1 MPGQYDYTI
10 NIPQPP
16 AQNFLQSLLGIQ
28 QLKGLQQQGE
38 IAQQQAGIQAQQA
51 QFAQQKQPLELQ
63 QIQAGIAAQ
72 QAAAAHSGAATNLLG
87 IQTAEAQRKNQ
98 DIAAYQ
104 NEALKLAEDPTS
116 WDANKLKSLSMKA
129 AAIDPQSFSA
139 MNSLF
144 QHLPQTANTLSNAA
158 SEVML
163 SVNAGKPDIAKSSLD
178 NYIAGAQAAVNKN
191 PADQAAQA
199 SLTFLNGAKS
209 TLDKDPTGA
218 SAALQAS
225 NFLFNTDP
233 AKWDLTT
240 KALKG
245 ASDISKTQADIKE
258 TQAKAMKEQWAAV
271 KMSQEIENG
280 KPMSRPVTNIVDA
293 ATTASQSYGKI
304 SETAQ
309 SLRSELESLRSKMN
323 SGKFSLMGKEA
334 WKSGMGTQDEVSNFL
349 TGFDRL
355 VTSDLFKSLKDT
367 TRGNMNVQELKTV
380 GGTVPGKYDSAQRKA
395 EYLDALVSVF
405 DRQTQLESDKA
416 NFVSTFNTN
425 GKATKDG
432 EVSGIPVSK
441 GTTLNDFLAQRK
453 KELGAIK
460 VFGGASQLTA
470 PAQPAYAPP
479 TGVTIKSVR

>member
-1 MPGQYDYTI
+1 MAGQYDYSI

-28 QLKGLQQQGE
+28 QLKGLQQQSE

-51 QFAQQKQPLELQ
+51 QFAQERQPLELQ
-63 QIQAGIAAQ
+63 HLQEQINSQKLHQGLVGTQTEAAKFELGQKQDFQKSLNDLSSDPSKWTGDNFMQLGIKFHQADPNLLMNMAKMRASIPTKAQAFGDNLGQQLVLSTQIGDNETGKKLLESSIKIAQDDPELTKMVPQLQQLSDQYNKFPEKTSVIAAMGLQ
-72 QAAAAHSGAATNLLG
+72 MLSPDKAKAMFGAMD
-87 IQTAEAQRKNQ
+87 ER
-98 DIAAYQ
+98 
-104 NEALKLAEDPTS
+104 
-116 WDANKLKSLSMKA
+116 LKSE
-129 AAIDPQSFSA
+129 Q
-139 MNSLF
+139 
-144 QHLPQTANTLSNAA
+144 
-158 SEVML
+158 
-163 SVNAGKPDIAKSSLD
+163 
-178 NYIAGAQAAVNKN
+178 
-191 PADQAAQA
+191 
-199 SLTFLNGAKS
+199 
-209 TLDKDPTGA
+209 
-218 SAALQAS
+218 
-225 NFLFNTDP
+225 
-233 AKWDLTT
+233 
-240 KALKG
+240 
-245 ASDISKTQADIKE
+245 TQAQIEE
-258 TQAKAMKEQWAAV
+258 TKAKAMKEQWAAV

-309 SLRSELESLRSKMN
+309 SLRSELESLRSKMD
-323 SGKFSLMGKEA
+323 SGKFTLMGKEA
-334 WKSGMGTQDEVSNFL
+334 WKSAFGAQDEVSNFL

-355 VTSDLFKSLKDT
+355 VTSDLFKSLKDS

-395 EYLDALVSVF
+395 EYLDALVSAF

-460 VFGGASQLTA
+460 VFGGANE
-470 PAQPAYAPP
+470 PPKPPAPP
-479 TGVTIKSVR
+479 AGANPLEAELRRRGLLK